1 MKVVRLIAVYV
12 PLAMLANYCVWTG
25 QSAGI
30 MDGAKAKQ
38 SNDKLSLS
46 YTSSGLRLGECPFS
60 QQSNAKAGATS
71 DMDAFVAIGEC
82 IACNI
87 NMSPWCIAGELL

>member
-38 SNDKLSLS
+38 SNDRLSLS
-46 YTSSGLRLGECPFS
+46 NTSSGLRLCECPFS
-60 QQSNAKAGATS
+60 QQPNAKAGAAS
-71 DMDAFVAIGEC
+71 DMDAFVAIGER
-82 IACNI
+82 IACNVDVR
-87 NMSPWCIAGELL
+87 PWCITGELL